1 MAGGKKSAAAAGA
14 WLCFEDESGQ
24 SLRPPKATTW
34 GPQGCT
40 PVAKVSGKGSGRVS
54 VAGLVA
60 AKPGQ
65 RSRLF
70 YRTRTS
76 RGRKGERKGFTE
88 ADYAALLTA
97 AHRQLKAPV
106 VVVWDGLNTHTSKVM
121 RHFVDSHDWLTVVQL
136 TAYAPDLNPAEGAW
150 SHVKR
155 HLGNL
160 AARSVDQLAAVV
172 RTLLKRIQHR
182 PGLIDGFIAGTGLS
196 IQPQAP

>member
-1 MAGGKKSAAAAGA
+1 M
-14 WLCFEDESGQ
+14 
-24 SLRPPKATTW
+24 
-34 GPQGCT
+34 
-40 PVAKVSGKGSGRVS
+40 VKVSGKGSGRVS

-60 AKPGQ
+60 TRPGQ

-70 YRTRTS
+70 YRTRVS

-97 AHRQLKAPV
+97 AHRQLKAPI
-106 VVVWDGLNTHTSKVM
+106 VVVWDGLNTHTSKAM
-121 RHFVDSHDWLTVVQL
+121 RRFVATHDWLTVVQL
-136 TAYAPDLNPAEGAW
+136 PAYAPELNPAEGAW

-160 AARSVDQLAAVV
+160 AARSVDQLAVV
-172 RTLLKRIQHR
+172 VKTLLRRIQYR
-182 PGLIDGFIAGTGLS
+182 PGLIDGFITETGLS